1 MGSDANKV
9 AVVTGGASG
18 IGEASARRLALDG
31 YAIAVVDINAEQAE
45 AVTAKLSN
53 SVDARSYACDVSDT
67 EALHD
72 TADAIE
78 ADLGPVEVLVTSAGL
93 LENSSTVMDMDVAA
107 HDHLWKVNYYGTLH
121 TCRAFAG
128 PMMKRGRGAI
138 CTIGSIMSTAPS
150 PLPAYTPSKTAIL
163 RLTQILA
170 VELGRHGIRVNSV
183 GPTYVMTPAIQA
195 RIDAGERDPEVF
207 KESSALKILVKP
219 QDVADVI
226 AFLCSEQ
233 ARVITGVHMPVDAGW
248 TVATPYQAY
257 AGGMPWDR
265 TTTGTP

>member
-1 MGSDANKV
+1 MSSDDIKV

-18 IGEASARRLALDG
+18 IGEASARRLARDG
-31 YAIAVVDINAEQAE
+31 YAIAILDTNAERTEMVAAE
-45 AVTAKLSN
+45 LRS
-53 SVDARSYACDVSDT
+53 SVDVGGYACDVSDL
-67 EALHD
+67 EALRD
-72 TADAIE
+72 TAKRVE

-93 LENSSTVMDMDVAA
+93 LENAGTVMGMDVAA
-107 HDHLWKVNYYGTLH
+107 HDRLWQVNYHGTLH

-128 PMMKRGRGAI
+128 PMMERGRGAI

-150 PLPAYTPSKTAIL
+150 PLPAYTPSKTAIR

-183 GPTYVMTPAIQA
+183 GPTYVMTPTIQA
-195 RIDAGERDPEVF
+195 RIEAGERDPEVF
-207 KESSALKILVKP
+207 KESSALKILVEP
-219 QDVADVI
+219 RDVADVI

-248 TVATPYQAY
+248 SAATPYQAY

>member
-1 MGSDANKV
+1 MSNDGNKV

-18 IGEASARRLALDG
+18 IGEASARRLAEDG
-31 YAIAVVDINAEQAE
+31 YAIAIVDVNAERAE
-45 AVTAKLSN
+45 VVTTELHG
-53 SVDARSYACDVSDT
+53 SVDARSYACDVSDA
-67 EALHD
+67 EALRD
-72 TADAIE
+72 TAKSVE
-78 ADLGPVEVLVTSAGL
+78 AELGPVEVLVTSAGL
-93 LENSSTVMDMDVAA
+93 LENSSTVMDMDVAT
-107 HDHLWKVNYYGTLH
+107 HDRLWQVNYHGTLH

-128 PMMKRGRGAI
+128 PMMRRARGAI

-163 RLTQILA
+163 RLTQMLA

-183 GPTYVMTPAIQA
+183 GPTYVLTPAIQA

-207 KESSALKILVKP
+207 KDSSALKILVKP

-233 ARVITGVHMPVDAGW
+233 ARVLCGW
-248 TVATPYQAY
+248 HALGADNN
-257 AGGMPWDR
+257 AHR
-265 TTTGTP
+265 ISKRC

>member
-1 MGSDANKV
+1 MRGLKGKNV
-9 AVVTGGASG
+9 LVTGGASG
-18 IGEASARRLALDG
+18 IGEASARRLARDG
-31 YAIAVVDINAEQAE
+31 YAIAILDFNAERAE
-45 AVTAKLSN
+45 AVTAELRD

-67 EALHD
+67 GALHD
-72 TADAIE
+72 VATRIE
-78 ADLGPVEVLVTSAGL
+78 ADFGPVEVLVTSAGL
-93 LENSSTVMDMDVAA
+93 LENSSTVMDMDTAA
-107 HDHLWKVNYYGTLH
+107 HDRLWEVNYHGTLH
-121 TCRAFAG
+121 TCRAFAR

-183 GPTYVMTPAIQA
+183 GPTYVLTPAIQA
-195 RIDAGERDPEVF
+195 RIEAGERDPEVF
-207 KESSALKILVKP
+207 RDSSALKILVKP
-219 QDVADVI
+219 EDVADVI

-233 ARVITGVHMPVDAGW
+233 ARVVTGVHMPADAGW

-265 TTTGTP
+265 T

>member
-1 MGSDANKV
+1 MNASERGV

-18 IGEASARRLALDG
+18 IGEASARRLAADG
-31 YAIAVVDINAEQAE
+31 YSVAVVD
-45 AVTAKLSN
+45 
-53 SVDARSYACDVSDT
+53 VDAEHAAAVAAELGAAAGSYACDVSDRS
-67 EALHD
+67 ALQGV
-72 TADAIE
+72 AEAIE
-78 ADLGPVEVLVTSAGL
+78 AELGPVEVLVTSAGL

-107 HDHLWKVNYYGTLH
+107 HDRLWQVNYHGTLH
-121 TCRAFAG
+121 TCRAFA
-128 PMMKRGRGAI
+128 PAMIERGRGAI

-150 PLPAYTPSKTAIL
+150 PLPAYTPSKTAIM

-183 GPTYVMTPAIQA
+183 GPTYVLTPAIQA

-207 KESSALKILVKP
+207 RESSALKILVKP
-219 QDVADVI
+219 ADVADVI
-226 AFLCSEQ
+226 AFLCSDE

-248 TVATPYQAY
+248 AAATPYQAY

-265 TTTGTP
+265 AARSAD

>member
-31 YAIAVVDINAEQAE
+31 YAIAVVDMNAEQAE

-107 HDHLWKVNYYGTLH
+107 HDRLWKVNYHGTLH

-138 CTIGSIMSTAPS
+138 CTI
-150 PLPAYTPSKTAIL
+150 
-163 RLTQILA
+163 
-170 VELGRHGIRVNSV
+170 
-183 GPTYVMTPAIQA
+183 
-195 RIDAGERDPEVF
+195 
-207 KESSALKILVKP
+207 
-219 QDVADVI
+219 
-226 AFLCSEQ
+226 
-233 ARVITGVHMPVDAGW
+233 
-248 TVATPYQAY
+248 
-257 AGGMPWDR
+257 
-265 TTTGTP
+265 